1 MSHSEDDLT
10 PLTPAEMSRRKWLR
24 AVIGGIVGA
33 ISSIVAVIVGGTIL
47 SPAFAKQSESWV
59 PAGPLRDLEDGVP
72 TPVTVR
78 VTRQDGYA
86 EAVDQQVVFLVK
98 SDAGVRAMSSTCT
111 HLGCRVSYDA
121 STKLLR
127 CPCHGGV
134 FTPDGHVVAG
144 PPPRP
149 LTELSTRVEDS
160 KVFIQI

>member
-1 MSHSEDDLT
+1 MNHSDVDLT
-10 PLTPAEMSRRKWLR
+10 PLTPAEMSRRRWLR
-24 AVIGGIVGA
+24 VVIGAIVGS
-33 ISSIVAVIVGGTIL
+33 ISSIVAAIVGGTVL
-47 SPAFAKQSESWV
+47 SPAFAKQSDTWV

-72 TPVTVR
+72 TPITVR

-98 SDAGVRAMSSTCT
+98 SDGGVRAMSSTCT

-121 STKLLR
+121 STKRLR

-134 FTPDGHVVAG
+134 FTPDGNVVAG

-149 LTELSTRVEDS
+149 LTELSTRVENS
-160 KVFIQI
+160 KVFVQL

>member
-1 MSHSEDDLT
+1 MSHHVPDST
-10 PLTPAEMSRRKWLR
+10 PLTPAELSRRKWLH
-24 AVIGGIVGA
+24 VIIGGIVGT
-33 ISSIVAVIVGGTIL
+33 ISSVMAVVVGGAVL
-47 SPAFAKQSESWV
+47 SPAFARRRESWL
-59 PAGPLRDLEDGVP
+59 PAGPLRDLEEGVP

-78 VTRQDGYA
+78 VTRQDGYY

-98 SDAGVRAMSSTCT
+98 TDSSVRALSSTCT

-121 STKLLR
+121 STKRLR

-134 FTPDGHVVAG
+134 FTPDGQVAGG

-149 LTELSTRVEDS
+149 LNELATRIEDS

>member
-1 MSHSEDDLT
+1 MNHSDAELE
-10 PLTPAEMSRRKWLR
+10 PLTPAEISRRRWLR
-24 AVIGGIVGA
+24 VVIGAIVGT
-33 ISSIVAVIVGGTIL
+33 ISSVVAAIVGGTIL
-47 SPAFAKQSESWV
+47 SPAFAKQTDTWA

-72 TPVTVR
+72 TPVTIR

-86 EAVDQQVVFLVK
+86 EAIDQQVVFLVK

-111 HLGCRVSYDA
+111 HLGCRISYDA

-149 LTELSTRVEDS
+149 LTELSTRVENS
-160 KVFIQI
+160 KVFVQL

>member
-1 MSHSEDDLT
+1 MNHSDADLT
-10 PLTPAEMSRRKWLR
+10 PLTPAEISRRRWLR
-24 AVIGGIVGA
+24 VVIGAIVGT
-33 ISSIVAVIVGGTIL
+33 ISSVVGAIVGGTIL
-47 SPAFAKQSESWV
+47 SPAFAKQTDTWA

-72 TPVTVR
+72 TPVTIR

-86 EAVDQQVVFLVK
+86 EAIDQQVVFLVK

-111 HLGCRVSYDA
+111 HLGCRISYDA

-149 LTELSTRVEDS
+149 LTELSTRVENS
-160 KVFIQI
+160 KVFVQL

>member
-1 MSHSEDDLT
+1 MNHSEVDLT
-10 PLTPAEMSRRKWLR
+10 PLTPAEMNRRKWLR
-24 AVIGGIVGA
+24 AVIGGIVGT
-33 ISSIVAVIVGGTIL
+33 ISSIVAVVVGGTIL
-47 SPAFAKQSESWV
+47 APAFAKQTESWV

-72 TPVTVR
+72 MPVTLR
-78 VTRQDGYA
+78 ITRQDGYA

-121 STKLLR
+121 TTKLLR

-134 FTPDGHVVAG
+134 FTPQGTVVSG

-149 LTELSTRVEDS
+149 LTELSTRVEDNR
-160 KVFIQI
+160 VFVQL

>member
-1 MSHSEDDLT
+1 MSHSEVDLT
-10 PLTPAEMSRRKWLR
+10 PLTPAEISRRKWLR
-24 AVIGGIVGA
+24 SIIGGIVGT
-33 ISSIVAVIVGGTIL
+33 ISSIVGVIVGGTIL
-47 SPAFAKQSESWV
+47 SPAFARQTESWV
-59 PAGPLRDLEDGVP
+59 PAGALRDLEDGVP
-72 TPVTVR
+72 TPVTLR
-78 VTRQDGYA
+78 ITRQDGYA

-134 FTPDGHVVAG
+134 FTPEGKVVGG

-149 LTELSTRVEDS
+149 LTELSTRIDAS
-160 KVFIQI
+160 KVFVQL

>member
-1 MSHSEDDLT
+1 MDHSEVDLT
-10 PLTPAEMSRRKWLR
+10 PLTPAEISRRKWLR
-24 AVIGGIVGA
+24 AVIGGIASA

-47 SPAFAKQSESWV
+47 SPAFAKQGESWV
-59 PAGPLRDLEDGVP
+59 PAGTLRDLEDGVP
-72 TPVTVR
+72 TPVTLR

-121 STKLLR
+121 TTKLLR
-127 CPCHGGV
+127 CPCHGGI
-134 FTPDGHVVAG
+134 FTPDGHVVGG

-149 LTELSTRVEDS
+149 LTELSTRVDES
-160 KVFIQI
+160 RVFVQI